1 MPSNSRRRLIG
12 TVISNKMDKTVVVTV
27 GRKFRHPLYGKVVQE
42 TKRFM
47 AHDENNDCEIGDEV
61 VIVESRPISK
71 NKRWA
76 VQEILREDMSAR
88 TTEVSDLGDEI
99 EEELVEAA
107 VEEVDED
114 EDLDLADDEEDV
126 DVDVDEDED

>member
-1 MPSNSRRRLIG
+1 MPSNKRRRLIG

-27 GRKFRHPLYGKVVQE
+27 GKKFRHPLYGKVVQE
-42 TKRFM
+42 TKRYM
-47 AHDENNDCEIGDEV
+47 AHDENNECEIGDEV

-76 VQEILREDMSAR
+76 VQEIIREDMSAR
-88 TTEVSDLGDEI
+88 TTEVSDLGDEM
-99 EEELVEAA
+99 EEELAEA
-107 VEEVDED
+107 VEEVEED

-126 DVDVDEDED
+126 DEDED